1 MDPTTRFTSRAE
13 DYAAHRPAYG
23 ADVIEFVLEGLGPRP
38 RVADLGA
45 GTGISSRLLA
55 AHGAQ
60 VLAVEPNAAMRE
72 RAQPMAGVTF
82 VDGTAESTT
91 LLPSSV
97 DAVTAFQAFHWFRV
111 PEAIAEIRR
120 IVRPDGQA
128 ALVLNER
135 HESDAFTAAF
145 GDIVRRYA
153 LEDTERRR
161 MESMDAF
168 ELLPGRLPER
178 RQFLNSQ
185 VLDLAGLLGR
195 TRSASYLPREGPQ
208 AATLEREVGE
218 LFARYATGG
227 HLKLALVTWVVRV
240 KLEDI

>member
-1 MDPTTRFTSRAE
+1 MDPTTRFTSHAE

-23 ADVIEFVLEGLGPRP
+23 DDVIEFVLEGLGPRP

-60 VLAVEPNAAMRE
+60 VIAVEPNAAMRE
-72 RAQPMAGVTF
+72 RAALMPGVTF
-82 VDGTAESTT
+82 VDAAAESTT
-91 LLPSSV
+91 LPTSSV
-97 DAVTAFQAFHWFRV
+97 DAATAFQAFHWFRA
-111 PEAIAEIRR
+111 PEAVAEICR
-120 IVRPDGQA
+120 IVRPGGQA

-135 HESDAFTAAF
+135 DESDAFTAAF

-168 ELLPGRLPER
+168 EQLPGFAER
-178 RQFLNSQ
+178 RQFPNGQ
-185 VLDLAGLLGR
+185 VLDRDGVLGR

-208 AATLEREVGE
+208 AAALEREVGE
-218 LFARYATGG
+218 VFARHATAG
-227 HLKLALVTWVVRV
+227 HLRLALVTWVVRV
-240 KLEDI
+240 KLKSS